1 LRKKLDQ
8 KSKKYQHLPV
18 YDKEEEKRKAA
29 ERQDKMNKIFQD
41 VDKQLE
47 TVTDLTSTHMENK
60 GIKMKQTNYDETT
73 TEAESK
79 VDVHTIR
86 YKSGV
91 LNQRSSAAQIQG
103 DKEDTINTTNDPPN
117 NPENQKYSL
126 PPYKRD
132 PSIYDKKQTETYE
145 SLGNTFKD
153 LTDKMQTVTRDLQ
166 GDAEGDAEIPF
177 VDDGSDE
184 DYRDNIRVSNN
195 AKNNSNQASGASK
208 YKFHDRSDSWM
219 YMKMN

>member
-1 LRKKLDQ
+1 MRKKLDQ

-18 YDKEEEKRKAA
+18 YDKEEEKRKVL
-29 ERQDKMNKIFQD
+29 ERQDKMSKIFED

-73 TEAESK
+73 TTETESSK
-79 VDVHTIR
+79 VDIHTIR

-91 LNQRSSAAQIQG
+91 LNKRSSAEQIQG
-103 DKEDTINTTNDPPN
+103 DKDTNNPPNDPPN
-117 NPENQKYSL
+117 KPENQNYSL
-126 PPYKRD
+126 PPYKRN
-132 PSIYDKKQTETYE
+132 PNDKKHSETYE

-166 GDAEGDAEIPF
+166 GDGDDDNEIPF

-184 DYRDNIRVSNN
+184 DYRDNIRVSTNGRN
-195 AKNNSNQASGASK
+195 T
-208 YKFHDRSDSWM
+208 YFW
-219 YMKMN
+219 